1 MAKKITPEMRA
12 AHARLVDHGDK
23 LAARGLNN
31 LPHLAVGD
39 GEVCDGAASRLLLLE
54 LADKIEENRRLDAA
68 EQRALSRLLR
78 LLSEVSDDKTKTTTW
93 TPTARTAFAGP
104 DAVAIGRLGDWESSS
119 ANIELGAEIHLLRD
133 GRPAKTTAKA
143 WAADRI
149 KREHRGVTQRS
160 NKDEWCLLT
169 ERYTQQGRRALEDFY
184 ATCNESERDAKARAI
199 QNARSLAAQTR

>member
-12 AHARLVDHGDK
+12 AHARLVDHGEK

-54 LADKIEENRRLDAA
+54 LAEKVEDNRRLDAA
-68 EQRALSRLLR
+68 EGRALSRLLR
-78 LLSEVSDDKTKTTTW
+78 LLSEVSDDATKARAW

-104 DAVAIGRLGDWESSS
+104 EVVAIGRLGDWESSAAS
-119 ANIELGAEIHLLRD
+119 IELGAQIHLLRQ

-143 WAADRI
+143 WAAGRI
-149 KREHRGVTQRS
+149 KAYHRGVTQQS
-160 NKDEWCLLT
+160 NKREWYLLT
-169 ERYTQQGRRALEDFY
+169 ERYTQQARRALEDFY
-184 ATCNESERDAKARAI
+184 ATCEESERDAKAQTI
-199 QNARSLAAQTR
+199 QNARSLAAQAM